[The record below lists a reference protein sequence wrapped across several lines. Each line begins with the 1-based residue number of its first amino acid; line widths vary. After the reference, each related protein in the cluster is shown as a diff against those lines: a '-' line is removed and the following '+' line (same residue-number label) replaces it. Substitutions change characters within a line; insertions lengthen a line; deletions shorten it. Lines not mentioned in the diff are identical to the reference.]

1 MSLPATMAVYQQ
13 IAMAIGETMEAVCN
27 MQEKER
33 GELIKV
39 LGLEQAI
46 KDAQKDDATTSSIID
61 VGEIDSDDD
70 VLVNTVVKED
80 STNIWVS
87 SDEEGDVEVVGGPSG
102 SSGGGSK
109 RKAEDVLDLSG
120 PRGWG
125 ECPVCDQMMPL
136 SKLQLHAMACQGI
149 DLNGGSGLEVNPY
162 DVQSRCTVC
171 NNLVPDLVYEEHK
184 ETCWANTDNKR
195 RILTPMERRKA
206 QFPKTKYWGSV
217 PKK

>member
-1 MSLPATMAVYQQ
+1 MSLSATMAVYQQ
-13 IAMAIGETMEAVCN
+13 IAMAIGETLEAVCN

-33 GELIKV
+33 VELIKV
-39 LGLEQAI
+39 LGLEEAV
-46 KDAQKDDATTSSIID
+46 KDAQKEDDATPSSVID
-61 VGEIDSDDD
+61 AGEIESDEE
-70 VLVNTVVKED
+70 VLVPTAVRED
-80 STNIWVS
+80 NTNIWVS
-87 SDEEGDVEVVGGPSG
+87 SDEEGDVEVVS
-102 SSGGGSK
+102 GGSK
-109 RKAEDVLDLSG
+109 RKAEDSLDMSG

-136 SKLQLHAMACQGI
+136 SKLQLHAMACQGLE
-149 DLNGGSGLEVNPY
+149 LNGGTGLEVNPY
-162 DVQSRCTVC
+162 DVQSRCSVC

-217 PKK
+217 PRK

>member
-27 MQEKER
+27 MQQKER
-33 GELIKV
+33 EELIKV

-46 KDAQKDDATTSSIID
+46 KDAQKDNATTSSVID
-61 VGEIDSDDD
+61 VGEIDSDDE

-87 SDEEGDVEVVGGPSG
+87 SDEEGDVEVVSGPSG
-102 SSGGGSK
+102 SAGGGGGSK
-109 RKAEDVLDLSG
+109 RKAEDVLDMSG

-149 DLNGGSGLEVNPY
+149 DLNGGSGLEV
-162 DVQSRCTVC
+162 C
-171 NNLVPDLVYEEHK
+171 E
-184 ETCWANTDNKR
+184 
-195 RILTPMERRKA
+195 LTTHDS
-206 QFPKTKYWGSV
+206 FLF
-217 PKK
+217 